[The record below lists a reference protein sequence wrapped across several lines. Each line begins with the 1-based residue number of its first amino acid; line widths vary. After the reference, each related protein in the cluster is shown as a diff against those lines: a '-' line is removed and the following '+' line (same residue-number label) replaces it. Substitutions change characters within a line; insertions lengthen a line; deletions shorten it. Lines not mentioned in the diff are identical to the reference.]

1 MPRPTRPLSAYTGM
15 IVAPQPEAVEAGHA
29 ILTAGG
35 SAVDAALACAFTQGV
50 VDPLMCG
57 IGGLGSMQV
66 FDRASG
72 RHEVLDGLSTCPAAC
87 TAAMWE
93 TVFERECADG
103 YGYVLTGAVNEIGH
117 SAVTTPGVLRLFEA
131 AHTRFGRLAWADL
144 FAPAIDFATNGWM
157 IRPHVAGMFATN
169 DAAYGRLPYS
179 AKLAATPDGRALYMR
194 HDGAPKRLGDLVQNP
209 DLAGTL
215 AVIARDGVES
225 FYTGSIAERIVA
237 DMEAHGGLLS
247 AADLAGFR
255 SRVDAPLEIAYR
267 SRRIATPPPPAGGIV
282 VAEMLRILERFD
294 LTALGHNSPEY
305 IRVVAEA
312 MKIAGRDKERHI
324 GDPDYVV
331 PPLDLLLSSRYADDC
346 AALIRA
352 GEKTSLP
359 RAGGDSP
366 HTTTVSC
373 ADADGMVVSLTHTLG
388 VPSGVIPPG
397 TGFML
402 NGAMNWYDPR
412 PGRPGSIAAGKR
424 RFSSM
429 SPTLVFEGDAPVMT
443 VGAPGGAWIGVAI
456 VQALLN
462 VLDWGMTMQEAVSAP
477 RFSATTDVIDISNRI
492 PRGVQRAVEAMGY
505 QVRRSALSFPFAAPH
520 GIALWDG
527 QMEGGA
533 DPQRDG
539 YAAGVVRRAIG

>member
-1 MPRPTRPLSAYTGM
+1 MPRPIRQLPTHTAM

-29 ILTAGG
+29 VLTAGG
-35 SAVDAALACAFTQGV
+35 SAVDAVLACAFTQGV

-66 FDRASG
+66 YDRSTG
-72 RHEVLDGLSTCPAAC
+72 RHVVLDGLSTCPAAC
-87 TAAMWE
+87 TPDMWE
-93 TVFERECADG
+93 TLFERECADG
-103 YGYVLTGAVNEIGH
+103 YGYVLTGSVNEIGR

-131 AHTRFGRLAWADL
+131 AHARFGRLPWADL
-144 FAPAIDFATNGWM
+144 LAPAIGFATDGWT
-157 IRPHVAGMFATN
+157 IRPHVAGVFATN
-169 DAAYGRLPYS
+169 EAAYGRLPYS

-194 HDGAPKRLGDLVQNP
+194 PDDTPKRLGDPIRNP
-209 DLAGTL
+209 DLAATL
-215 AVIARDGVES
+215 GLIAREGVDS
-225 FYTGSIAERIVA
+225 FYTGSLAERILA
-237 DMEAHGGLLS
+237 DMKAHDGLLS

-255 SRVDAPLEIAYR
+255 ARVLQPLEIAYR
-267 SRRIATPPPPAGGIV
+267 GRRITTPPPPAGGIV
-282 VAEMLRILERFD
+282 VAEILRILERFD
-294 LTALGHNSPEY
+294 LTALGHNSAEY

-312 MKIAGRDKERHI
+312 MKIAGRDKEIHI

-331 PPLDLLLSSRYADDC
+331 PPLDRLLSDSYADDC
-346 AALIRA
+346 AALVRS
-352 GEKTSLP
+352 GQKTSLP
-359 RAGGDSP
+359 RAGGDSR

-429 SPTLVFEGDAPVMT
+429 SPTLVFEGDSPVIT
-443 VGAPGGAWIGVAI
+443 LGAPGGAWIGVAI
-456 VQALLN
+456 AQALLN

-492 PRGVQRAVEAMGY
+492 PRRVQRALEAMGY
-505 QVRRSALSFPFAAPH
+505 EVRRSPLSYPFAAPH
-520 GIALWDG
+520 GITLWDG
-527 QMEGGA
+527 RPDGGA

-539 YAAGVVRRAIG
+539 YAAGVP